1 MSGGS
6 THLSYQWYS
15 GPTSTGSWT
24 IISGA
29 TSSTYSVPSG
39 APSSLW
45 YRITVIDSTSGCFD
59 PTSPA
64 IQVSVVND
72 PVVTIIP
79 IDSVNCLGDPILL
92 TLTVSGGTGTNQ
104 YFWNV
109 FDGAGWNQVGGDVAA
124 FDPGVLPS
132 GVYKYRVIVLQNS
145 GCEAVSADYDFNV
158 IGFPEGSLSST
169 PGSCGNNEGTI
180 TVTFTD
186 HPLAS
191 GIQISLDGGNTYFP
205 SIPDS
210 LETATYT
217 NLAPNIYSVWAKWD
231 TDDCAVFI
239 DSIPVTE
246 LACGSICGQVTD
258 DTGQPI
264 SNVEIRIY
272 RDLNNNDVFDS
283 GETLFGTV
291 YTDGDTGDYCL
302 EDIPAGEYVVF
313 EVQPANYNS
322 VSDYDHST
330 NAPDTDGYAG
340 INDPDDMIPATVLP
354 GEPDMD
360 NDFIEDP
367 FLGSIS
373 GNVSDDGAANLVNI
387 VVNLYADVNAD
398 GVPDGAILATRL
410 TDANGNY
417 LFAGIEPDD
426 YVVTQINLP
435 LHSDVSDYDHTTSA
449 ADPDGNDTVQGPDG
463 NIPVHV
469 APGEADDDNDFV
481 DGRPGTICG
490 TVSNDVNQPL
500 SNVEILLFH
509 DVNNN
514 DSIDGGDVHIA
525 TQFTDGDS
533 GDYCFEDVTPGEY
546 IVVEI
551 QPAYHTSVSD
561 YDHSTGAFDN
571 DGYPGMNDP
580 DDQIVVTLMPVEQDF
595 DNDFIEDG
603 LVGTISG
610 TVHNEVGAPIFGV
623 MISLHL
629 DTNADGNP
637 DGVAL
642 ATALTNTTGEY
653 VFTGVE
659 AGFYVLVET
668 SPMFHSAISDY
679 DHTTTAPD
687 LDGDDSG
694 QGPDDNIPVRL
705 TAGESDEDNN
715 FVDGRPGIIC
725 GSVKNDLRQPLS
737 SVELRLYRDV
747 NNNDS
752 FDIADVLMATT
763 YTDGDTG
770 DYCFEDVTPGE
781 YVVFEVQ
788 PISYSSVSDYDHTT
802 VAPDTDGYAS
812 GNDPDNEIPCTL
824 TPYES
829 DMDNNFIEDPIVG
842 AISGKVTNDAN
853 APISGVEIRLYNDT
867 NGDGNADGAA
877 ISTTFTNSSGDYLFT
892 GVEPAYYVVIEITPL
907 YYSSISDYDHSI
919 LSSDL
924 DGDDSGQGPD
934 NNIPVQLLPAESDT
948 DNDFKDGRP
957 GMICGT
963 VSDDTG
969 LPISSVEIRLYL
981 DVNNNDSLDVV
992 DTLIATTYTDGDTG
1006 NYCFEDVTPGDYV
1019 VFEIQPVNYA
1029 SVADYDYSTAAPD
1042 TDGNDSVDGPDDE
1055 IPVTVVPAELDNDN
1069 DFIEDA
1075 FTGSISG
1082 HIEDDVLNNLSGVQ
1096 VRLHNDTN
1104 NDGAPDG
1111 APISTTFTNTSGDYI
1126 FTGVE
1131 PGTYVVVEISPL
1143 YYSDISDYDHSTMPP
1158 TSMETTVLRVLT
1170 TIYL

>member
-1 MSGGS
+1 MLVVPDPELAVSADQEICIGGMGTVSVVVSGGVGSPAYQWQVFNSGWMNIASATNPSYSTVFSTLGSFSYRVLVTQGEGCFTVSDTTTITVIPDPEVVIAASATQICTGGTVMFTSTVTGASGTPVYQWQQFVSSVWVNVGINNDTFVTPALTTGSYNYRLIFSQGSGCEDQSNTVNIQVSNDPTATIAGDNLICEGEFVVLSSTVSGGVPPYTFHWQLMQGAVWSDVGSTQPTFNTGALLAGTYAYRLFVENSTGCNVVSNTFTTTAAAHPSVTIAPATNPICAGGVASLTATVTGGQGTNTYSWQYNHPVNGWQQVNTSAGPYNTVLSNAGTYEYRLIVTQSSGCQTISGSSLVVVNPDPTVTVTANNPSICIGGSSILTSTMSGGS

-24 IISGA
+24 LISGA

-39 APSSLW
+39 AASSLW
-45 YRITVIDSTSGCFD
+45 YRISVIDSTSGCFD

-92 TLTVSGGTGTNQ
+92 TLTVSGGTGINQ
-104 YFWNV
+104 YDWNLY
-109 FDGAGWNQVGGDVAA
+109 DGAGWIPVGDVEA

-132 GVYKYRVIVLQNS
+132 GVYTYRVIVTQNS
-145 GCEAVSADYDFNV
+145 GCETVSSDYNFNV
-158 IGFPEGSLSST
+158 IDYPEGSLTST

-186 HPLAS
+186 HPLAT
-191 GIQISLDGGNTYFP
+191 GIQISLDGGATYFP

-217 NLAPNIYSVWAKWD
+217 GLAPNFYSVWAKWD
-231 TDDCAVFI
+231 SDDCAVFI
-239 DSIPVTE
+239 DSIQVTE

-272 RDLNNNDVFDS
+272 RDLNNNDVFDA

-340 INDPDDMIPATVLP
+340 VNDPDDMIPATVLP

-373 GNVSDDGAANLVNI
+373 GNVADDGANNLVNI
-387 VVNLYADVNAD
+387 VVNLYADINAD
-398 GVPDGAILATRL
+398 GIPDGTILATRL
-410 TDANGNY
+410 TDASGNY
-417 LFAGIEPDD
+417 LFAGVEPDD

-435 LHSDVSDYDHTTSA
+435 LHADVSDYDHTTSA
-449 ADPDGNDTVQGPDG
+449 ADPDGNDTAQGPDG

-469 APGEADDDNDFV
+469 APGEADDDNDFI

-490 TVSNDVNQPL
+490 TVSNDMNQPL

-509 DVNNN
+509 DINNN
-514 DSIDGGDVHIA
+514 DSIDGGDVHVA

-533 GDYCFEDVTPGEY
+533 GDYCFEDVMPGEY

-571 DGYPGMNDP
+571 DGYPGANDP
-580 DDQIVVTLMPVEQDF
+580 DDQILVTLMPIEQDF

-610 TVHNEVGAPIFGV
+610 LVSNEVGAPIFGV

-637 DGVAL
+637 DGAAL

-653 VFTGVE
+653 FFTGVE

-687 LDGDDSG
+687 TDGNDSA

-705 TAGESDEDNN
+705 TAGRS
-715 FVDGRPGIIC
+715 
-725 GSVKNDLRQPLS
+725 
-737 SVELRLYRDV
+737 
-747 NNNDS
+747 
-752 FDIADVLMATT
+752 
-763 YTDGDTG
+763 
-770 DYCFEDVTPGE
+770 
-781 YVVFEVQ
+781 
-788 PISYSSVSDYDHTT
+788 
-802 VAPDTDGYAS
+802 
-812 GNDPDNEIPCTL
+812 
-824 TPYES
+824 
-829 DMDNNFIEDPIVG
+829 
-842 AISGKVTNDAN
+842 
-853 APISGVEIRLYNDT
+853 
-867 NGDGNADGAA
+867 
-877 ISTTFTNSSGDYLFT
+877 
-892 GVEPAYYVVIEITPL
+892 
-907 YYSSISDYDHSI
+907 
-919 LSSDL
+919 
-924 DGDDSGQGPD
+924 
-934 NNIPVQLLPAESDT
+934 
-948 DNDFKDGRP
+948 
-957 GMICGT
+957 
-963 VSDDTG
+963 
-969 LPISSVEIRLYL
+969 
-981 DVNNNDSLDVV
+981 
-992 DTLIATTYTDGDTG
+992 
-1006 NYCFEDVTPGDYV
+1006 
-1019 VFEIQPVNYA
+1019 
-1029 SVADYDYSTAAPD
+1029 
-1042 TDGNDSVDGPDDE
+1042 
-1055 IPVTVVPAELDNDN
+1055 
-1069 DFIEDA
+1069 
-1075 FTGSISG
+1075 
-1082 HIEDDVLNNLSGVQ
+1082 
-1096 VRLHNDTN
+1096 
-1104 NDGAPDG
+1104 
-1111 APISTTFTNTSGDYI
+1111 
-1126 FTGVE
+1126 
-1131 PGTYVVVEISPL
+1131 
-1143 YYSDISDYDHSTMPP
+1143 
-1158 TSMETTVLRVLT
+1158 
-1170 TIYL
+1170 